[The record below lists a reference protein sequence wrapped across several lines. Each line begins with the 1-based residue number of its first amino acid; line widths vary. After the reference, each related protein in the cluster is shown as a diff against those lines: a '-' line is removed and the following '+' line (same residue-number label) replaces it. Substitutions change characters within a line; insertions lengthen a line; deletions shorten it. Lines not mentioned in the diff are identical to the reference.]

1 MIQVRKSNERGHAN
15 HGWLDSWHTFSFAD
29 YVDPGHMGVSVLLVI
44 NEDRVQPG
52 EGFPTHGHR
61 DMEIV
66 SYVLEGALE
75 HQDSMGNGSVIRPGD
90 VQRMSAGTGVRHSE
104 YNASKNELVHFLQ
117 IWILPDRANH
127 APGYE
132 QIQVPPA
139 ELNGRLRAITSPDG
153 REGSVTIHQDA
164 VIYATKLN
172 NGAGVN
178 HALAPGRLGYVQVA
192 RGAVT
197 VNGQALSAG
206 DGARVEDDSIR
217 LEQGK
222 DAEVLLFD
230 LPPGPK

>member
-1 MIQVRKSNERGHAN
+1 MIQVRKSRERGHAN
-15 HGWLDSWHTFSFAD
+15 HGWLDSYHTFSFAD
-29 YVDPGHMGVSVLLVI
+29 YVDPEYMGVSVLLVI

-75 HQDSMGNGSVIRPGD
+75 HKDSMGNGSVIRPGD

-104 YNASKNELVHFLQ
+104 YNPSKSELVHFLQ

-132 QIQVPPA
+132 QVQVPPA
-139 ELNGRLRAITSPDG
+139 ELNGRLRAIASPDG

-164 VIYATKLN
+164 VIYATNLN
-172 NGAGVN
+172 NGAAVS
-178 HALAPGRLGYVQVA
+178 HVLAPGRLGYVQVA

-197 VNGQALSAG
+197 VNGQALTAG
-206 DGARVEDDSIR
+206 DGARVEESIR
-217 LEQGK
+217 LDQGK
-222 DAEVLLFD
+222 EAEVLLFD
-230 LPPGPK
+230 LPPER